1 MNNRLR
7 IRLTKRKKTTSR
19 VYRQGEIYEAKIRQD
34 GYAVVNFGVVFHPD
48 EFELYISDD
57 EFDKLLAR

>member
-1 MNNRLR
+1 MDNRIR
-7 IRLTKRKKTTSR
+7 IRLTQRKATKSR
-19 VYRQGEIYEAKIRQD
+19 VYRAGEIYQAKIRTD
-34 GYAVVNFGVVFHPD
+34 GYAVVNFGVVFNPD